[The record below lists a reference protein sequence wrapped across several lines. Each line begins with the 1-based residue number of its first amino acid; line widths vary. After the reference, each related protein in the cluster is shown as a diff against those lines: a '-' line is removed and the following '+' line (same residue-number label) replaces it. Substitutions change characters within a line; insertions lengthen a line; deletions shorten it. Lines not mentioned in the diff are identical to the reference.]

1 MNEPTTKSFSTGPYS
16 EPDVALGFSAAT
28 AAAPAALD
36 ASASM
41 TLDER
46 LQPRRPAGLASRV
59 AAFAGAG
66 LLLGAA
72 VKRRSATALAAAAA
86 AALPLAY
93 RGVTGRWPLPKQL
106 AVTPAIVKTRLVV
119 WRPPREVYEAW
130 RAFDRLPAILR
141 HVERVEVR
149 DERRSHWCARV
160 PGGLRVEWDAEIS
173 EDKPGEV
180 LAWRSLDG
188 SPLQQIGSLHFEPW
202 RDDGTLLHADL
213 RLLPPAGAAGAAVTA
228 LLRPM
233 LVAEVHEDLRRF
245 KHVLETGEVPTTQG
259 QPHGERGA
267 FDFHNPL

>member
-1 MNEPTTKSFSTGPYS
+1 MTEPTSQPLSS
-16 EPDVALGFSAAT
+16 SSPDVTLGL
-28 AAAPAALD
+28 PD
-36 ASASM
+36 PGASAPWPEGST

-46 LQPRRPAGLASRV
+46 LGASTGPAAGGIAGRA

-72 VKRRSATALAAAAA
+72 IRRRSPTAIAAAAA
-86 AALPLAY
+86 AALPLAW

-106 AVTPAIVKTRLVV
+106 TVTPTIVKTRLVV

-149 DERRSHWCARV
+149 DERRSHWRARV
-160 PGGLRVEWDAEIS
+160 PGGLRVEWDAEIT

-188 SPLQQIGSLHFEPW
+188 SPLQQIGSLHFAPW
-202 RDDGTLLHADL
+202 RDGATLLHADL

-228 LLRPM
+228 LLRPL

-245 KHVLETGEVPTTQG
+245 KHLLETGEVPTNEG
-259 QPHGERGA
+259 QSHGERGLV
-267 FDFHNPL
+267 DVENPL